1 LGVSHFGAP
10 RGGQIVFNPVEIFN
24 FTEEWGASMGTPTE
38 TPAAATEAP
47 TLFTRKATGLVR
59 EGRTRDALF
68 YNVMWSS
75 VALTF
80 AFYWLFL
87 DSYRGSNAILG
98 VLFAAA
104 LGLPMAFLYAMFT
117 QVMPR
122 SGGDY
127 VFNSR
132 VLHPAIGFAANFSFC
147 LWVIVSSGIYTTYIA
162 NYGFGAFARTMAG
175 FTGATGWLS
184 FGHWFSTDW
193 GLFLTGVAILLVSA
207 GLFVA
212 GGTHLFFRVQVWC
225 FGLYLLGAIGV
236 PIVVGL
242 LQSRAG
248 FVHNFDAYAAN
259 LGTPHAS
266 AALTAS
272 AAKAGF
278 TPAKFS
284 LRASI
289 RSVSVFWFVYG
300 FLYSSTYFAGEIRLQ
315 KRTHLK
321 SMPGAVLVAVVTVL
335 LMVPTFTHVASY
347 AFNGRLGLADPAAY
361 GFSAGAPAYPEIVG
375 IASGSA
381 VWSTLAIVGFAA
393 GLFIWLPQTML
404 LVSRS
409 MFAWSFDRVAPE
421 RLSWVEPRTRSPLV
435 SLAIILV
442 LVTASTAI
450 YSFTTWFTTLTV
462 ELGVSFTM
470 VITAIGGILLP
481 FRQPALVAASP
492 YARRIAGVPLFTLV
506 GAVALLGFLGAIFI
520 LLWDPSSGTSL
531 AKNPG
536 KLELSLLVYVVGF
549 AIYYAAKAIR
559 RRQGIE
565 LELVYR
571 ELPPE

>member
-1 LGVSHFGAP
+1 
-10 RGGQIVFNPVEIFN
+10 
-24 FTEEWGASMGTPTE
+24 MGTTTE
-38 TPAAATEAP
+38 TSATATETP

-59 EGRTRDALF
+59 EGRTSDALF
-68 YNVMWSS
+68 YNIMWSS

-80 AFYWLFL
+80 AFYWLLL
-87 DSYRGSNAILG
+87 DSYSGSSAILG

-104 LGLPMAFLYAMFT
+104 LGLPGAFLYAMFT

-132 VLHPAIGFAANFSFC
+132 ILHPAIGFAANFSYC
-147 LWVIVSSGIYTTYIA
+147 IWVAVSSGVYTTYIA
-162 NYGFGAFARTMAG
+162 SYGFGAFARTMAG

-193 GLFLTGVAILLVSA
+193 GLFITGTTMLLISA
-207 GLFVA
+207 ALFVV

-225 FGLYLLGAIGV
+225 FGLYVLGAVGLPIVIGV
-236 PIVVGL
+236 

-248 FVHNFDAYAAN
+248 FLHNFNDYAAN

-278 TPAKFS
+278 VPAKFS
-284 LRASI
+284 LEASL
-289 RSVSVFWFVYG
+289 RSTSIFWFIFG
-300 FLYSSTYFAGEIRLQ
+300 FIYSSTFFAGEIRQQ

-321 SMPGAVLVAVVTVL
+321 SMPGAILVSVIALL
-335 LMVPTFTHVASY
+335 LMIPTFTHVASY
-347 AFNGRLGLADPAAY
+347 SFNGRLGLADPAAY
-361 GFSAGAPAYPEIVG
+361 GFSAGAPAYPEIMG

-381 VWSTLAIVGFAA
+381 IWSAIIILGFTA
-393 GLFIWLPQTML
+393 GLFIWLPQTMMM
-404 LVSRS
+404 VSRS
-409 MFAWSFDRVAPE
+409 MFAWSFDRVMPE
-421 RLSWVEPRTRSPLV
+421 RLSWVEPRSRSPLIA
-435 SLAIILV
+435 LAIILV
-442 LVTASTAI
+442 MVIASTAI

-462 ELGVSFTM
+462 LLGISFTM
-470 VITAIGGILLP
+470 VFTAIAGIVVP
-481 FRQPALVAASP
+481 FRQRALIAGSP
-492 YARRIAGVPLFTLV
+492 YARRVAGIPLFTLV
-506 GAVALLGFLGAIFI
+506 GAISLVGFLGAIAI
-520 LLWDPSSGTSL
+520 LLWDPGSGTSL
-531 AKNPG
+531 AKDPG
-536 KLELSLLVYVVGF
+536 KLELAVGVYTVGF
-549 AIYYAAKAIR
+549 AIYYLSKAIR

-565 LELVYR
+565 LELVYH

>member
-1 LGVSHFGAP
+1 
-10 RGGQIVFNPVEIFN
+10 
-24 FTEEWGASMGTPTE
+24 MGTTTGTSTNKRTSPAGADGPAGAAGAAGAA
-38 TPAAATEAP
+38 TPAGAVGQAP

-87 DSYRGSNAILG
+87 GSYGGSNAILG
-98 VLFAAA
+98 ILLAAA
-104 LGLPMAFLYAMFT
+104 FGLPMAFLYAMFT
-117 QVMPR
+117 QLMPR

-132 VLHPAIGFAANFSFC
+132 ILHPAIGFAANFSFC

-162 NYGFGAFARTMAG
+162 DYGFGGFARTMAG
-175 FTGATGWLS
+175 FTGARGWLN

-212 GGTHLFFRVQVWC
+212 GGTHLFFRVQIWC
-225 FGLYLLGAIGV
+225 FALYILGAIGV
-236 PIVVGL
+236 PVIVGL
-242 LQSRAG
+242 LQSQAG
-248 FVHNFDAYAAN
+248 FVHNFNAYAAN

-266 AALTAS
+266 AALVAS
-272 AAKAGF
+272 AAKAGYHP
-278 TPAKFS
+278 TKFS
-284 LRASI
+284 LEASV

-300 FLYSSTYFAGEIRLQ
+300 FLFSSTYFAGEIRLQ
-315 KRTHLK
+315 RGTHLR
-321 SMPGAVLVAVVTVL
+321 SMPGAVAVAVITML
-335 LMVPTFTHVASY
+335 LLAVTFTHFASY
-347 AFNGRLGLADPAAY
+347 TFNGRLAVADPAAY
-361 GFSAGAPAYPEIVG
+361 GFLAGAPAYPEIVG

-381 VWSTLAIVGFAA
+381 VWGILAIVGFTA
-393 GLFIWLPQTML
+393 GLFIWLPQTLM

-421 RLSWVEPRTRSPLV
+421 RLSSVEPRTRSPL
-435 SLAIILV
+435 LAVGIIMLLV
-442 LVTASTAI
+442 IASTAV
-450 YSFTTWFTTLTV
+450 YSFTNWFTTLSV

-470 VITAIGGILLP
+470 VITAVAAIVLP
-481 FRQPALVAASP
+481 FRHPELVASSP
-492 YARRIAGVPLFTLV
+492 YARRVVGVPLFVLV
-506 GAVALLGFLGAIFI
+506 GALALLGFLCAMSI
-520 LLWDPSSGTSL
+520 LLWDPASGVSL
-531 AKNPG
+531 SKDPG
-536 KLELSLLVYVVGF
+536 KLPLAALVYLVGF
-549 AIYYAAKAIR
+549 GLYYAARAFR
-559 RRQGIE
+559 RRQGVE
-565 LELVYR
+565 LELAYR